1 MHENVFYNGQIF
13 SAADA
18 FTSSVSPAALYGKG
32 IFTTIAVRNKE
43 SFLWKKHWKRLE
55 NNARHVRISIAD
67 FSDRMLEGALNEIIV
82 KNDFACGRAR
92 ITFFDESPSD
102 LWLFESYRKTSLLIT
117 TTDLRETPQNFRLT
131 VSPHRINSTSPL
143 AGIKSCNYLDKILA
157 LDEAKKRGFDEA
169 VCLNEGG
176 EIASAGMANIFWLKD
191 RKLYTPSLKTGC
203 LPGTT
208 REFILE
214 NCECEEIEAEIEALK
229 NADSI
234 FLTSAGI
241 GVVQAAE
248 FDGKILNKR
257 THEILRLLPDRN

>member
-18 FTSSVSPAALYGKG
+18 SINGVSSAALYGKG

-43 SFLWKKHWKRLE
+43 PFLWEKHWKRLG
-55 NNARHVRISIAD
+55 NNARHLRISIAD
-67 FSDRMLEGALNEIIV
+67 FSERMLESALNEIIV
-82 KNDFACGRAR
+82 KNDIACGRAR
-92 ITFFDESPSD
+92 ITFFDESASD
-102 LWLFESYRKTSLLIT
+102 LWPFECDRKTSLLIT
-117 TTDLRETPQNFRLT
+117 TADLRETPANFRLT
-131 VSPHRINSTSPL
+131 VLPHRINSTSPL
-143 AGIKSCNYLDKILA
+143 TGVKSCNYLDKILA
-157 LDEAKKRGFDEA
+157 LGEAKQRGFDEA
-169 VCLNEGG
+169 VCLNQRG
-176 EIASAGMANIFWLKD
+176 EIASACMANIFWLND
-191 RKLYTPSLKTGC
+191 GKLYTPSLKTGC

-248 FDGKILNKR
+248 FDGKILDKR